1 MTIDHESVPRPGRTL
16 TGPGRPGGR
25 AGTAPGAGPG
35 TAPGTGVLDR
45 PRLRTKGRPKSR
57 AATPRTSAGVGRHRG
72 RLHSRVALPLALA
85 AADAL
90 AVGLA
95 AAATTPAGTRP
106 VATAALLLP
115 ALLPLNLAGGLYR
128 TRLSLSALDELPGLA
143 ARAAVATAF
152 AITADTCLA
161 GRWADLGPVSPLRL
175 LALLLLLLPL
185 AALGRAF
192 VHHLTRRARRRR
204 PSPVLILG
212 AGELGQRIA
221 AVLTD
226 RPEYGL
232 RPVGYL
238 DPDPVL
244 LPPGAPLPVLG
255 GREVLGRVLR
265 RYRIHHVLATAG
277 AADEAETLAALR
289 HAARLGCQVWLVPG
303 LREFDAVRGAG
314 DHLWGFPCLR
324 LEAPAMRRG
333 GWAVKRGFDIASAGL
348 GLLLISPLLAACA
361 LAVRW
366 DTGPGV
372 LFRQQRTGL
381 DGRVFT
387 VLKFRTLRPSDEH
400 ESATRWNIAQDHRM
414 GAIGKFLR
422 RTSLDELPQLWNVLR
437 GDMSLVG
444 PRPERPYFVM
454 RFGQAY
460 PEYAD
465 RHRVPVGLTGLAQV
479 NGLRGDTSI
488 EDRARFDN
496 RYIEGWSLWG
506 DAKILLRTAALAV
519 RPDGS

>member
-1 MTIDHESVPRPGRTL
+1 MTIDHESVPRSADVL
-16 TGPGRPGGR
+16 
-25 AGTAPGAGPG
+25 AGTGRRGNHHGAGL
-35 TAPGTGVLDR
+35 LDR
-45 PRLRTKGRPKSR
+45 PSSR
-57 AATPRTSAGVGRHRG
+57 ALPTRTYAGVGRHRG

-85 AADAL
+85 TADTL
-90 AVGLA
+90 AVALA
-95 AAATTPAGTRP
+95 AAVTAPAATRP
-106 VATAALLLP
+106 VATALLLLP

-128 TRLSLSALDELPGLA
+128 SRLSLSALDEFPALA

-152 AITADTCLA
+152 AVTVDACLT
-161 GRWADLGPVSPLRL
+161 GHWTDLGAMGPLRL
-175 LALLLLLLPL
+175 LGLLLLMLPL
-185 AALGRAF
+185 AALGRAY

-212 AGELGQRIA
+212 AGQLGQRIA
-221 AVLTD
+221 DVLTA

-238 DPDPVL
+238 DADPVL
-244 LPPGAPLPVLG
+244 LPPGGPLPVLG

-265 RYRIHHVLATAG
+265 RYRVHHVLATGG
-277 AADEAETLAALR
+277 AADDADTLAAMR
-289 HAARLGCQVWLVPG
+289 HAARLGCQVWLLPG
-303 LREFDAVRGAG
+303 LREFDSVQGTG

-324 LEAPAMRRG
+324 LGAPAMRRH
-333 GWAVKRGFDIASAGL
+333 GWAVKRGFDIAAAGL

-366 DTGPGV
+366 ETGPGV

-387 VLKFRTLRPSDEH
+387 LLKFRTLRPSNEH

-414 GAIGKFLR
+414 GTVGKFLR
-422 RTSLDELPQLWNVLR
+422 KASLDELPQLWNVLR

-444 PRPERPYFVM
+444 PRPERPYFVV

-465 RHRVPVGLTGLAQV
+465 RHRVPSGLTGLAQV
-479 NGLRGDTSI
+479 SGLRGDTSI

-496 RYIEGWSLWG
+496 RYIEGWTLWQ
-506 DAKILLRTAALAV
+506 DAKILLRTAALVV

>member
-1 MTIDHESVPRPGRTL
+1 MLDRPKTRPRSRAAAPRTS
-16 TGPGRPGGR
+16 
-25 AGTAPGAGPG
+25 PGAG
-35 TAPGTGVLDR
+35 R
-45 PRLRTKGRPKSR
+45 NRSRLRSR
-57 AATPRTSAGVGRHRG
+57 I
-72 RLHSRVALPLALA
+72 ALPLALA
-85 AADAL
+85 GTDAL
-90 AVGLA
+90 AAGLA

-106 VATAALLLP
+106 IATAALLLP

-128 TRLSLSALDELPGLA
+128 SRLSLSALDEFPALA

-152 AITADTCLA
+152 AITADACLA
-161 GRWADLGPVSPLRL
+161 GRWADLGPISPLRL
-175 LALLLLLLPL
+175 IGLLLLMLPL
-185 AALGRAF
+185 AALGRAL
-192 VHHLTRRARRRR
+192 VHHLTRRSRRRR

-212 AGELGQRIA
+212 AGDLGQRIA
-221 AVLTD
+221 GVLAD
-226 RPEYGL
+226 HPEYGL

-238 DPDPVL
+238 DADPVL
-244 LPPGAPLPVLG
+244 LPSGSPLPVLG
-255 GREVLGRVLR
+255 GHEALGRVLR

-277 AADEAETLAALR
+277 AADEADTRAALR
-289 HAARLGCQVWLVPG
+289 QAARLGCQVWLVPG
-303 LREFDAVRGAG
+303 LREFDSVQGAG

-324 LEAPAMRRG
+324 LGAPAMRRG
-333 GWAVKRGFDIASAGL
+333 GWIVKRSFDIAAAGL
-348 GLLLISPLLAACA
+348 GLLLISPVLAVCA

-400 ESATRWNIAQDHRM
+400 ESATRWNISHDRRM
-414 GAIGKFLR
+414 GATGKFLR
-422 RTSLDELPQLWNVLR
+422 KTSLDELPQLWNVLR

-496 RYIEGWSLWG
+496 RYIEGWGLWE
-506 DAKILLRTAALAV
+506 DTKILLRTAALVV

>member
-16 TGPGRPGGR
+16 TGPGRRATRPDGR
-25 AGTAPGAGPG
+25 
-35 TAPGTGVLDR
+35 PGTGLLD
-45 PRLRTKGRPKSR
+45 RPKSR
-57 AATPRTSAGVGRHRG
+57 PKSRPKPRAAAPRASYGAGRHRS
-72 RLHSRVALPLALA
+72 RLPSRVALPLSLA
-85 AADAL
+85 TADAF
-90 AVGLA
+90 AVALA
-95 AAATTPAGTRP
+95 AAATTPADARP
-106 VATAALLLP
+106 VSTAALLLP

-128 TRLSLSALDELPGLA
+128 SRLSLSALDELPALA

-152 AITADTCLA
+152 AITADACLA
-161 GRWADLGPVSPLRL
+161 GRWTDLGPVSPLRL
-175 LALLLLLLPL
+175 LTLLLLVLPL
-185 AALGRAF
+185 AALGRTL
-192 VHHLTRRARRRR
+192 VHHLTRRSRRRR

-221 AVLTD
+221 AVLTA

-244 LPPGAPLPVLG
+244 LPPGDPLPVLG

-303 LREFDAVRGAG
+303 AREFDSVQGAG

-324 LEAPAMRRG
+324 LGAPAMRRG
-333 GWAVKRGFDIASAGL
+333 GWIVKRGFDILSAGL
-348 GLLLISPLLAACA
+348 GLLLVSPLLAACA

-366 DTGPGV
+366 DTGPDV

-387 VLKFRTLRPSDEH
+387 VLKFRTLRPSSEH

-422 RTSLDELPQLWNVLR
+422 KTSLDELPQLWNVLR

-506 DAKILLRTAALAV
+506 DAKILLRTVALVV